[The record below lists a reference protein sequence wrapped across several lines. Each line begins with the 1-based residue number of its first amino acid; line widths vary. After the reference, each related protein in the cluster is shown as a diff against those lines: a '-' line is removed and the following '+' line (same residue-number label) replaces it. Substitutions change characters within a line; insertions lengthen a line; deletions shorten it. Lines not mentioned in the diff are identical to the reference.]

1 MPSQPFDRRKLLQ
14 SGGAAVLASLAGC
27 GSLTGSNGNRI
38 QGSVIATG
46 THDQSRRE
54 TDPSATITFDRD
66 LRKVTV
72 RGAISTNPCYYAALK
87 QTAYDRSADELVVKI
102 GEKSNKLWNTCG
114 DAGVWR
120 GYEVTVAFTEAV
132 PETVQVIEKGR
143 SGERGRTR
151 ATPPPTETDSTF
163 G

>member
-1 MPSQPFDRRKLLQ
+1 MPSQPSNRRQFLQ

-27 GSLTGSNGNRI
+27 GFLTGSNGNEI

-46 THDQSRRE
+46 TLDQSRRE
-54 TDPSATITFDRD
+54 ANSPAIITFDRN
-66 LRKVTV
+66 LRKVTIT
-72 RGAISTNPCYYAALK
+72 GEILTNPCHYAALK
-87 QTAYDRSADELVVKI
+87 RTAYDQSPDELVVKV
-102 GEKSNKLWNTCG
+102 GAKSNRILSTCS

-132 PETVQVIEKGR
+132 PETVQVIEQGQ
-143 SGERGRTR
+143 SGEQGRTR

-163 G
+163 E